1 MAADSSLAKTSS
13 DTSKHDSDKKT
24 VSRSTRR
31 SEEVPQ
37 GRPRQKKG
45 TKKETTVQGAGKR
58 PEETVVTV
66 AEDRPM
72 PAHVQQSRRHGR
84 LLNTFV
90 GRWMLRPLV
99 SHLCFVFNRHYPMLF
114 MAAIGGRSLFLLA
127 KLFGVPVTVVYK
139 CKHPTYNKMNM
150 IYSLMTPLL
159 RSSFVSLT
167 RQPFT
172 ADHILQV
179 VKEQRRGAV
188 WCELLIS
195 VLQIIVQA
203 CGVDVLLIPLTVLGI
218 LLNTIPRQ
226 FYAQL
231 KLMMRGLVIDV
242 LGGISAHTLQCLPTK
257 KLLRAGPNK
266 DLPLFDERSRELGAN
281 FLPLKG
287 RGWGTCRMLETE
299 ILDFVATVANMVILV
314 YLLAFALCKLGW
326 IGRIGL
332 PAKDADLH
340 FPFWAVVVTRLA
352 RFFGNLITCETVL
365 SNSRAKRDLYQLY
378 CIQRLHVLREASE
391 VSCHSGAG
399 ASASASILRQLRSN
413 PEFIKLVARGFDVI
427 GEKEIEGMHEYF
439 SYARD
444 DLTPPAV
451 LPTTLAPEVVPMAVS
466 VTVTLADEL
475 VRAEDRAPVPVL
487 GEIPGMEMFAFLS
500 ACRSHPDMALS
511 RYHGLML
518 SPACGCVSGD
528 ASDAA
533 ALPAPFDS
541 VESLVKACNF
551 GELLL
556 LRTARLMATASPGAS
571 ESAAVGAERSE
582 QDGPLRTWQTEH
594 TDRQL
599 PVGAERSEQDAPF

>member
-1 MAADSSLAKTSS
+1 MADD
-13 DTSKHDSDKKT
+13 DTFQ
-24 VSRSTRR
+24 
-31 SEEVPQ
+31 EM
-37 GRPRQKKG
+37 
-45 TKKETTVQGAGKR
+45 TVQGAGNR
-58 PEETVVTV
+58 PEETVVAV

-72 PAHVQQSRRHGR
+72 PTHVQQSRRHGR
-84 LLNTFV
+84 MLNTFV

-99 SHLCFVFNRHYPMLF
+99 SHLCFVFNRHYPILF

-127 KLFGVPVTVVYK
+127 KLFGVPVTLVYK

-159 RSSFVSLT
+159 RSWFVSLT

-287 RGWGTCRMLETE
+287 RGWGTSRMLETE

-378 CIQRLHVLREASE
+378 CIQRLHFLREASE
-391 VSCHSGAG
+391 VSIIHSGAE
-399 ASASASILRQLRSN
+399 ASASILRQLRSN
-413 PEFIKLVARGFDVI
+413 PEFIKLVTAGFDVI
-427 GEKEIEGMHEYF
+427 GVKEIEVMHEYF
-439 SYARD
+439 SCARD
-444 DLTPPAV
+444 DLMPPSV
-451 LPTTLAPEVVPMAVS
+451 LPTTLAPEVVPMAAS
-466 VTVTLADEL
+466 VTVKLADEL
-475 VRAEDRAPVPVL
+475 MRAEARAPILVL
-487 GEIPGMEMFAFLS
+487 GEVPGMEMFAFLS
-500 ACRSHPDMALS
+500 ACRSHPDLALS

-556 LRTARLMATASPGAS
+556 LRIARLMASPGAS
-571 ESAAVGAERSE
+571 ESATGS
-582 QDGPLRTWQTEH
+582 PLRTS
-594 TDRQL
+594 L
-599 PVGAERSEQDAPF
+599 PNGA

>member
-1 MAADSSLAKTSS
+1 MADD
-13 DTSKHDSDKKT
+13 DTFLQ
-24 VSRSTRR
+24 
-31 SEEVPQ
+31 EM
-37 GRPRQKKG
+37 
-45 TKKETTVQGAGKR
+45 TVQGAGNR
-58 PEETVVTV
+58 PEAPVVAV

-72 PAHVQQSRRHGR
+72 PTHVQQSRRHGR
-84 LLNTFV
+84 MLSTFV

-99 SHLCFVFNRHYPMLF
+99 SHLCFVFNRHYPILF

-127 KLFGVPVTVVYK
+127 KLFGVPVTLVYK

-150 IYSLMTPLL
+150 IYSLMTPFL

-167 RQPFT
+167 RKPFT

-299 ILDFVATVANMVILV
+299 ILDFVATVANMIILV

-378 CIQRLHVLREASE
+378 CIQRLHFLREASE
-391 VSCHSGAG
+391 VSIIHSGAE
-399 ASASASILRQLRSN
+399 ASASILRQLRSN
-413 PEFIKLVARGFDVI
+413 PEFIKLVAGGFDVI
-427 GEKEIEGMHEYF
+427 GVKEIEVMHEHF

-444 DLTPPAV
+444 DFMPPSV
-451 LPTTLAPEVVPMAVS
+451 LPTTLAPEVVPMAAAS
-466 VTVTLADEL
+466 VTVTLGDDEL
-475 VRAEDRAPVPVL
+475 MRAEARAPIPVPVL
-487 GEIPGMEMFAFLS
+487 GEVPGMEMFAFLS

-556 LRTARLMATASPGAS
+556 LRIARLMASPGAS
-571 ESAAVGAERSE
+571 ESATGS
-582 QDGPLRTWQTEH
+582 PLRTSRTEH
-594 TDRQL
+594 SDRQM
-599 PVGAERSEQDAPF
+599 PVGAERSEQDAPP